1 MWLNPPRIALRHL
14 FDLGIGADNILH
26 TD

>member
-1 MWLNPPRIALRHL
+1 MWLNRPRIALRHL
-14 FDLGIGADNILH
+14 FDLGIRADNIFH